1 MGAAPTVMP
10 PRGGAHYSSARS
22 SPGPACSHAPSI
34 QPGSSG
40 ESAAAS
46 GDDASK
52 AASPRILIRTPLPL
66 LRAWLPAT
74 ALGEYQSFTIIHPV
88 DWGFDRDAR
97 GRDQPVDPSAGKSE
111 ARRTGTECGST

>member
-22 SPGPACSHAPSI
+22 SPGPACSHYPSI
-34 QPGSSG
+34 LPGSSG

-46 GDDASK
+46 GDAASK
-52 AASPRILIRTPLPL
+52 AASPRILIRIALPL

-74 ALGEYQSFTIIHPV
+74 ALGDYQSFPLIHPV
-88 DWGFDRDAR
+88 DWGFDRAAR
-97 GRDQPVDPSAGKSE
+97 GRAQPVDSRAG
-111 ARRTGTECGST
+111 